1 MKLARDKKLHVIMCA
16 CIALF
21 VVALDWIARAY
32 GLPAAMFVG
41 GSAAA
46 WAYEGIQKYRGDGE
60 PSWQDAA
67 AGMVGAAI
75 VSLVAAVLMPL

>member
-1 MKLARDKKLHVIMCA
+1 MKIARDKRLHFVMCL

-21 VVALDWIARAY
+21 VVALDWIARTH

-46 WAYEGIQKYRGDGE
+46 WAYEGIQKYRGEGTPD
-60 PSWQDAA
+60 PRDAV
-67 AGMVGAAI
+67 AGMVGSAAA
-75 VSLVAAVLMPL
+75 SLAAAAGGLG